1 MKEGGGGVHTCIY
14 RERRLHG
21 KGNLQLKKK
30 ARVFNNGEGI
40 NIYFFFECG
49 GEEGRGREGVGE
61 ELDGTLKY
69 FLN

>member
-1 MKEGGGGVHTCIY
+1 MKNGGGGVHTLY

-21 KGNLQLKKK
+21 KGNLQLKEK

-49 GEEGRGREGVGE
+49 GRKGGGREGVGE
-61 ELDGTLKY
+61 ELDGTLKS